1 MRELA
6 LNILDI
12 AENSVAAGARLVEI
26 CVTADFPA
34 DTMVIS
40 VRDDGKGMSREM
52 LSTVTDPFTTSRT
65 TRKVGMGLPLFK
77 FSAESAGGNFRIES
91 EEGKG
96 TFVRAEYRIGH
107 VDRMPLGDF
116 GGVALQ
122 LIMMNPGMDFCF
134 TVGDGSHSGKL
145 DTREVREILGED
157 LPLDTPE
164 VRAFLKDYIKEN
176 LTEIL
181 GGRL

>member
-12 AENSVAAGARLVEI
+12 AENSLAAGAKLVEI
-26 CVTADFPA
+26 EVCADFPA
-34 DTMVIS
+34 DRMAIS
-40 VRDDGKGMSREM
+40 VRDDGRGMSKEM
-52 LSTVTDPFTTSRT
+52 LATVCDPFTTTRT

-77 FSAESAGGNFRIES
+77 YSAESAGGNVHIES

-96 TFVRAEYRIGH
+96 TYVRAEYQISH

-122 LIMMNPGMDFCF
+122 LVTMNPGTDF
-134 TVGDGSHSGKL
+134 VISAKSGEGEGVL
-145 DTREVREILGED
+145 DTRQMREILGD
-157 LPLDTPE
+157 IPFSAPE
-164 VRAFLKDYIKEN
+164 VRAFLKEYIKEN
-176 LTEIL
+176 LTDIF

>member
-12 AENSVAAGARLVEI
+12 AENSLRAGATLVEI
-26 CVTADFPA
+26 AVQADFLQ
-34 DTMVIS
+34 DKLCIS
-40 VRDDGKGMSREM
+40 VNDNGKGMSEEM
-52 LSTVTDPFTTSRT
+52 LASVCDPFTTTRT

-77 FSAESAGGNFRIES
+77 YSAESAGGSFRIRS
-91 EEGKG
+91 QEGKG
-96 TFVRAEYRIGH
+96 TFVAAQYRISH

-122 LIMMNPGMDFCF
+122 LVTMNPHTDFVF
-134 TVGDGSHSGKL
+134 TAECGERQGVL
-145 DTREVREILGED
+145 DTREVREILGEEI
-157 LPLDTPE
+157 PFGAPE

-176 LTEIL
+176 LTDIF

>member
-12 AENSVAAGARLVEI
+12 AENSLSAGAKLVEI
-26 CVTADFPA
+26 EVCADFEA
-34 DTMVIS
+34 DRMSIS
-40 VRDDGKGMSREM
+40 IRDDGKGMSKEM
-52 LSTVTDPFTTSRT
+52 LATVCDPFTTTRT

-77 FSAESAGGNFRIES
+77 YSAESAGGNFFIES

-96 TFVRAEYRIGH
+96 TSVRAEYQIGH

-122 LIMMNPGMDFCF
+122 LVTMNPNTDF
-134 TVGDGSHSGKL
+134 VISAKSGEGEGVL
-145 DTREVREILGED
+145 DTRQMREILGED
-157 LPLDTPE
+157 IPFGAPE
-164 VRAFLKDYIKEN
+164 VRAFLKEYIKEN
-176 LTEIL
+176 LTDIF

>member
-12 AENSVAAGARLVEI
+12 AENSLAAGAKLVEI
-26 CVTADFPA
+26 EVSADFAA
-34 DTMVIS
+34 DTMAIS
-40 VRDDGKGMSREM
+40 VRDDGKGMSKEM
-52 LSTVTDPFTTSRT
+52 LATVCDPFTTTRT

-77 FSAESAGGNFRIES
+77 YSAESAGGSFHIES

-96 TFVRAEYRIGH
+96 TFVRATYRIGH

-122 LIMMNPGMDFCF
+122 LVTLNRNTDFVISAKCGEGEG
-134 TVGDGSHSGKL
+134 VL
-145 DTREVREILGED
+145 DTRQVREILGED
-157 LPLDTPE
+157 IPFGAPE
-164 VRAFLKDYIKEN
+164 VRAFLKEYIKEN
-176 LTEIL
+176 LTDIL

>member
-12 AENSVAAGARLVEI
+12 TENSISAGATLIEI
-26 CVTADFPA
+26 GVSADFEK
-34 DTMVIS
+34 DVLRICI
-40 VRDDGKGMSREM
+40 VDNGCGMDEEM
-52 LSTVTDPFTTSRT
+52 LARVTDPFTTTRT

-77 FSAESAGGNFRIES
+77 FSAESAGGEFSIRS
-91 EEGKG
+91 EKGKG
-96 TFVRAEYRIGH
+96 TEVCASYQISH

-122 LIMMNPGMDFCF
+122 LVTMNPQTDFRI
-134 TVGDGSHSGKL
+134 TAENGDRTGVL
-145 DTREVREILGED
+145 DTREVREILGEGV
-157 LPLDTPE
+157 PLSSPE
-164 VRAFLKDYIKEN
+164 IRMFLKEYIQEN
-176 LTEIL
+176 LVDIF

>member
-12 AENSVAAGARLVEI
+12 AENSLAAGAKLVRIAVE
-26 CVTADFPA
+26 ADFGA
-34 DTMVIS
+34 DAMSIS
-40 VRDDGKGMSREM
+40 IEDDGKGMSEEM
-52 LSTVTDPFTTSRT
+52 LARVTDPFTTTRT

-77 FSAESAGGNFRIES
+77 YSAESAGGEFSIAS
-91 EEGKG
+91 APGKG
-96 TFVRAEYRIGH
+96 TRVCATYRIGH

-122 LIMMNPGMDFCF
+122 LVTMNPHTDFLIEAAA
-134 TVGDGSHSGKL
+134 DGRRGAL
-145 DTREVREILGED
+145 DTRELREALGED
-157 LPLDTPE
+157 IPFDAPE
-164 VRAFLKDYIKEN
+164 VRSFLKEYIREN
-176 LTEIL
+176 LVDIF

>member
-12 AENSVAAGARLVEI
+12 AENSLAAGAKLIEI
-26 CVTADFPA
+26 EVRADFAA
-34 DTMVIS
+34 DTMAIS
-40 VRDDGKGMSREM
+40 VRDDGKGMDAEM
-52 LSTVTDPFTTSRT
+52 LARVTDPFTTSRT

-77 FSAESAGGNFRIES
+77 FSAESAGGDFQIGS
-91 EEGKG
+91 EKGKG
-96 TFVRAEYRIGH
+96 TWVRASYRISH

-122 LIMMNPGMDFCF
+122 LVTMNPQVDFRIAAA
-134 TVGDGSHSGKL
+134 DGEHCGVL
-145 DTREVREILGED
+145 DTREVRAVLGED
-157 LPLDTPE
+157 IPFTAPE
-164 VRAFLKDYIKEN
+164 VRVFLKDYIQEN
-176 LTEIL
+176 LVDIF

>member
-1 MRELA
+1 MRELV

-12 AENSVAAGARLVEI
+12 AENSLRAGATLVEI
-26 CVTADFPA
+26 DLAADFSQDA
-34 DTMVIS
+34 FSIS
-40 VRDDGKGMSREM
+40 VRDNGKGMSKEM
-52 LSTVTDPFTTSRT
+52 LASVCDPFTTTRT

-77 FSAESAGGNFRIES
+77 YSAESAGGTFHITS

-96 TFVRAEYRIGH
+96 TAVTAAYRISH

-122 LIMMNPGMDFCF
+122 LVTMNPGVDFCF
-134 TVGDGSHSGKL
+134 TAKAGDRQGEL
-145 DTREVREILGED
+145 DTREVRAILGEEI
-157 LPLDTPE
+157 PLGAPE

-176 LTEIL
+176 LTDIF

>member
-12 AENSVAAGARLVEI
+12 AENSLRAGATLVEI
-26 CVTADFPA
+26 AVQADFSQ
-34 DTMVIS
+34 DKLCIS
-40 VRDDGKGMSREM
+40 VNDNGKGMSEEM
-52 LSTVTDPFTTSRT
+52 LASVCDPFTTTRT

-77 FSAESAGGNFRIES
+77 YSAESAGGSFQIS
-91 EEGKG
+91 SQEGKG
-96 TFVRAEYRIGH
+96 TFVAAQYRISH

-122 LIMMNPGMDFCF
+122 LVTMNPHTDFVF
-134 TVGDGSHSGKL
+134 TAECGERQGVL
-145 DTREVREILGED
+145 DTREVREILGEEI
-157 LPLDTPE
+157 PFGAPE
-164 VRAFLKDYIKEN
+164 VRAFLRDYIKEN
-176 LTEIL
+176 LTDIF